1 LSAINLAVGAIKK
14 YWAKMEPDMI
24 VKKLYKIEDQVLH
37 MTKLLDNILIFE
49 QAEES
54 EVRQN
59 PTFINFEKFMNE
71 ITEEVYSSFNIT
83 HKIILIGAD
92 QLKSTDVFIDK
103 KLGRNIFIK
112 ILSNAI
118 KYSPYS

>member
-1 LSAINLAVGAIKK
+1 
-14 YWAKMEPDMI
+14 MEPDMI